1 MNELWV
7 VLYTSSEGFE
17 TALHRTYE
25 GAVKSVKQYID
36 DSQNASPTDQAD
48 AFEKLK
54 ELIPDRVGG
63 HILLGEKES
72 VDFFTCEI
80 GD

>member
-1 MNELWV
+1 MRGCV
-7 VLYTSSEGFE
+7 RFE

-25 GAVKSVKQYID
+25 GAVKSVKQYIG
-36 DSQNASPTDQAD
+36 DSENASPTEQAD
-48 AFEKLK
+48 AFEKLNE

-63 HILLGEKES
+63 HISLGEKES